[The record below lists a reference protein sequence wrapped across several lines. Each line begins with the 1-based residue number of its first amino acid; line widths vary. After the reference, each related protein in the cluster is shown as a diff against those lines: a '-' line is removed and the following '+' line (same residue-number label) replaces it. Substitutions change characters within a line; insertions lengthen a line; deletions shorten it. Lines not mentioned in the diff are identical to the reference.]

1 VLKDTTIAN
10 PARNKRL
17 EKVMATLEK
26 MMGRGRKH
34 TAPMMKL
41 DWLRAVQ
48 EHVDLQDVDEVRARG
63 DHN

>member
-1 VLKDTTIAN
+1 
-10 PARNKRL
+10 
-17 EKVMATLEK
+17 MATLEK

-63 DHN
+63 DHNRGSRGGSWCEGVSERAC